1 MYFVV
6 IKFYYVYVGGLVY
19 YIFIMLKL
27 VDVMLSVYDYLD
39 KDLFYVVMILYDIL
53 KIDEIMGV
61 DGEYIIEGLFIGYL
75 VMVSIE
81 VEKVVIILGVEDSE
95 EVFLLKYLIVLYY
108 G

>member
-1 MYFVV
+1 M